1 MEQCTP
7 CLYIR
12 DREVKPLFYA
22 DDLVLLSAV
31 GQEIQQTADHQRKK
45 INYIYGVSF
54 QKRFKCQENRY
65 QFSINK
71 LHLPCYHHNS
81 IRKRQYDSECIK
93 RKVSLQ

>member
-7 CLYIR
+7 CLYIQ

-54 QKRFKCQENRY
+54 QK
-65 QFSINK
+65 
-71 LHLPCYHHNS
+71 
-81 IRKRQYDSECIK
+81 
-93 RKVSLQ
+93 